1 MSHGPGCGGEAM
13 VRVQG
18 RGRKENKVK
27 EERGTRQ
34 GNSTSR
40 SGRGGNREVVSKEIS
55 VRIIVACG
63 HDTSCQS
70 FGDCPDGSMTLQ

>member
-1 MSHGPGCGGEAM
+1 MSHGPGCGGEAV

-18 RGRKENKVK
+18 TGQKENKVETK
-27 EERGTRQ
+27 REQKPGD
-34 GNSTSR
+34 STSG

-63 HDTSCQS
+63 HDITP
-70 FGDCPDGSMTLQ
+70 FLM